1 MPLTRAQQDQILN
14 YCRQHM
20 NLTAMLLGASSSQ
33 KAVGGNIA
41 ALFAE
46 AGVNEIYRKAS
57 YSASSC
63 MPVIVKS
70 VLVPSVQPAS
80 FGANGIAP
88 GVQLANHTEPK
99 LLEDFRVW
107 YTANLHRRPNQV
119 VMASERDCCPN
130 CVKYTVS
137 YMTEMAGANAF
148 TFYVAEFQ
156 SNRVR
161 AGSEF

>member
-1 MPLTRAQQDQILN
+1 MPFGRSIG
-14 YCRQHM
+14 RRP
-20 NLTAMLLGASSSQ
+20 
-33 KAVGGNIA
+33 IP
-41 ALFAE
+41 
-46 AGVNEIYRKAS
+46 
-57 YSASSC
+57 SSC

-80 FGANGIAP
+80 FGANGIAL

-99 LLEDFRVW
+99 LLEDFRTW
-107 YTANLHRRPNQV
+107 YAANLHRQPNQV

-130 CVKYTVS
+130 CVKYAVS
-137 YMTEMAGANAF
+137 YMAEMAGANAF